1 MSEQTVDVV
10 RRFYTEYRGEYDRF
24 RRDPGGLFAFF
35 DPDVEW
41 HPLTGS
47 LVEGVPYRGHD
58 GVRQYFEDLA
68 ESWELSWV
76 VADRYLDAGDS
87 VVVFGRI
94 HGRGRASELEMEI
107 PAAWVWKV
115 RDGLVTYMHVYTHE
129 SEALEAAGLE

>member
-1 MSEQTVDVV
+1 
-10 RRFYTEYRGEYDRF
+10 
-24 RRDPGGLFAFF
+24 
-35 DPDVEW
+35 
-41 HPLTGS
+41 
-47 LVEGVPYRGHD
+47 
-58 GVRQYFEDLA
+58 VRQYFDDLA

-94 HGRGRASELEMEI
+94 HGRGKASELELEI

-129 SEALEAAGLE
+129 SEALEAAG